1 MFKELKRIFADSYV
15 LIIFLLGGLIYPVVY
30 GLIYYRG
37 TVDEMPVAVVD
48 LSQSSDSRRFIQ
60 KIDASREVD
69 VAYKCASMA
78 EARKLMEER
87 KVHGIVLFP
96 EDYGDRLAQMEQGTV
111 STYAD
116 MASFLYYKNLTMA
129 VNHVMIDEM
138 RTIETTRY
146 ASLGMTGES
155 IAQLVEAIPAEENVP
170 FNTNYSFL
178 IFFLSAALLLVVQQT
193 MFYGVS
199 VMNGSMREGN
209 ATHDGS
215 LIGRAAAY
223 ALIYI
228 GIATYALLVVPAMFG
243 LPQRGRV
250 PDMLALI
257 FFFVI
262 DCVAFSFTFSRFI
275 RHRETVFVEL
285 LFMSSICLF
294 LSGAV
299 WPESAMSPLWKA
311 VSWIFPSTFAIQGF
325 NCINN
330 AACTLPMVR
339 PQILGLCAQFAFYA
353 CTAFIMDMSER
364 NHYASRLHAL
374 RERRHRILEARH
386 QRRLSGAQ

>member
-155 IAQLVEAIPAEENVP
+155 IAQLVEAIPAEK
-170 FNTNYSFL
+170 
-178 IFFLSAALLLVVQQT
+178 
-193 MFYGVS
+193 MFRS
-199 VMNGSMREGN
+199 
-209 ATHDGS
+209 TP
-215 LIGRAAAY
+215 
-223 ALIYI
+223 
-228 GIATYALLVVPAMFG
+228 T
-243 LPQRGRV
+243 
-250 PDMLALI
+250 
-257 FFFVI
+257 
-262 DCVAFSFTFSRFI
+262 T
-275 RHRETVFVEL
+275 
-285 LFMSSICLF
+285 
-294 LSGAV
+294 
-299 WPESAMSPLWKA
+299 
-311 VSWIFPSTFAIQGF
+311 PS
-325 NCINN
+325 
-330 AACTLPMVR
+330 
-339 PQILGLCAQFAFYA
+339 
-353 CTAFIMDMSER
+353 
-364 NHYASRLHAL
+364 
-374 RERRHRILEARH
+374 
-386 QRRLSGAQ
+386 